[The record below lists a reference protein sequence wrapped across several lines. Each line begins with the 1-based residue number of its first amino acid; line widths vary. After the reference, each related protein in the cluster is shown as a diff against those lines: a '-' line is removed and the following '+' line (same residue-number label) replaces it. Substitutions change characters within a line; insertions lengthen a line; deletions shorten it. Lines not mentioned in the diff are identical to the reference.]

1 MKKYILTLVLGLIC
15 AVGFAQDYVVVNQGA
30 VQHKYLLKEV
40 NAINHTFDGV
50 TIVQGDRMDSYN
62 VADVDSIT
70 FVKALDTTIPQ
81 DLLDELDDYMPIY
94 YGDTP
99 PNIEGI
105 FLNHVN
111 TLVYSSHGYYP
122 GATFVD
128 SYYKFYNQ
136 DMVNNTL
143 DYEHIEYQNGTLYSQ
158 SYSTESYIMGNNNG
172 FTVYFNIN
180 GTAYYSD
187 YDIDYKEAI
196 VISGTK
202 GANGISNLYYSF
214 VMVDKSDDPY
224 PHMVPVGT
232 IRVFHDGDGWSPETA
247 WPISNTFNAT
257 KPAADSNLKSIYS
270 MPE

>member
-1 MKKYILTLVLGLIC
+1 MKKYILTLALGLFC

-30 VQHKYLLKEV
+30 TQNKYLLKEV
-40 NAINHTFDGV
+40 TAINHTNDAV
-50 TIVQGDRMDSYN
+50 TIEQGEEAYTYP
-62 VADVDSIT
+62 VANVDSIT

-81 DLLDELDDYMPIY
+81 DLLDQLDDYMPIY

-105 FLNHVN
+105 YLNHVN

-136 DMVNNTL
+136 DMVNNIL
-143 DYEHIEYQNGTLYSQ
+143 DYERVEYQNGTLYSHA
-158 SYSTESYIMGNNNG
+158 YSTESYIMGSNND
-172 FTVYFNIN
+172 FTVYFNII
-180 GTAYYSD
+180 GTTYHDD
-187 YDIDYKEAI
+187 YDIDIKEAI

-202 GANGISNLYYSF
+202 AENGISNLYYSF
-214 VMVDKSDDPY
+214 VLVDKSDDPL
-224 PHMVPVGT
+224 PHVVPVGT
-232 IRVFHDGDGWSPETA
+232 IRVFQDGDGWSPETV
-247 WPISNTFNAT
+247 WPISDTFNAT
-257 KPAADSNLKSIYS
+257 KPAADSTLKSIYS